1 MIVAVIP
8 ISGRPDILR
17 ITIPKLTKQI
27 DKIILM
33 GQITGRKDDDYKFWS
48 EYFSEADFYYCTDK
62 TLGYKWQYCVDASR
76 EYNPDILLIS
86 SSGGV
91 FRDDY
96 FDLKSDLTGSGAL
109 YYLDYQ
115 PSERRMIYWPG
126 YNSARSTEPVGLGRM
141 FGREFLDKCKWK
153 LFDTKANRGLDSV
166 TMKEILRF
174 DPEITITKDNS
185 PLRISSYKY
194 VQLNSFDRMARQ
206 GNSVKII
213 AGDMD
218 GILKSY
224 GL

>member
-1 MIVAVIP
+1 
-8 ISGRPDILR
+8 
-17 ITIPKLTKQI
+17 
-27 DKIILM
+27 
-33 GQITGRKDDDYKFWS
+33 
-48 EYFSEADFYYCTDK
+48 
-62 TLGYKWQYCVDASR
+62 
-76 EYNPDILLIS
+76 
-86 SSGGV
+86 
-91 FRDDY
+91 
-96 FDLKSDLTGSGAL
+96 
-109 YYLDYQ
+109 
-115 PSERRMIYWPG
+115 MIYWPG

>member
-109 YYLDYQ
+109 SGL
-115 PSERRMIYWPG
+115 
-126 YNSARSTEPVGLGRM
+126 SAI
-141 FGREFLDKCKWK
+141 REENDLLAW
-153 LFDTKANRGLDSV
+153 
-166 TMKEILRF
+166 I
-174 DPEITITKDNS
+174 
-185 PLRISSYKY
+185 
-194 VQLNSFDRMARQ
+194 
-206 GNSVKII
+206 
-213 AGDMD
+213 
-218 GILKSY
+218 
-224 GL
+224 